1 MQEALSYEIKKGKL
15 FPTQSAGTKYS
26 SFAAVECRN
35 QQFGF
40 VLIHKQDVL
49 FIGFAERF
57 HEIFASFGQ
66 SAEENKSL
74 RCVEGGEVGT

>member
-26 SFAAVECRN
+26 SFAAVERRN

-40 VLIHKQDVL
+40 VLIHK
-49 FIGFAERF
+49 
-57 HEIFASFGQ
+57 
-66 SAEENKSL
+66 
-74 RCVEGGEVGT
+74 